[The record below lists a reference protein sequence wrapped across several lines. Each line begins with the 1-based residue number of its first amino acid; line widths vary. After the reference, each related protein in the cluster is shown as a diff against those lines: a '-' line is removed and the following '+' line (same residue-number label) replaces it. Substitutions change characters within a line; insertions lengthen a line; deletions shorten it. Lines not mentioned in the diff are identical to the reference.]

1 MNMESLHED
10 ENIFPREEDTVS
22 MMLINIIA
30 QQIIAMRSSQET
42 LHYRLKSEFMKE
54 VHPIECIKQEDY
66 HLIDNH

>member
-30 QQIIAMRSSQET
+30 Q
-42 LHYRLKSEFMKE
+42 
-54 VHPIECIKQEDY
+54 
-66 HLIDNH
+66 